1 MKRFILSL
9 AIILMAGISAQA
21 QTSEKE
27 EFARNYEQAQTGDP
41 VAMNELG
48 KCYYY
53 GRGVAKNPEEGFK
66 WFLKAAHQNNVNAI
80 EMVAYMYDYGEGTDF
95 DLIESIYWNKKGAE
109 MGSGYCMCQLGLF
122 YLGENKIMYPVNV
135 ENKDGGHDEIYETF
149 IDKKKGIE
157 WLKKS
162 ARTGYK
168 FAQSTLEDY
177 NEKW

>member
-80 EMVAYMYDYGEGTDF
+80 EMVAYMYGHGDGADF
-95 DLIESIYWNKKGAE
+95 DLIECLYWNRKGAE
-109 MGSGYCMCQLGLF
+109 MGSGYCMCDLGL
-122 YLGENKIMYPVNV
+122 YYIGENKILYS
-135 ENKDGGHDEIYETF
+135 YETNIDEFVTEPF
-149 IDKKKGIE
+149 IDKKKGLE
-157 WLKKS
+157 WLRKS
-162 ARTGYK
+162 ARSGYK
-168 FAQSTLEDY
+168 FAQSQLEILG
-177 NEKW
+177 EKW